1 MHSIALHYR
10 VGSFL
15 FTELQFIMQTGT
27 AALGNVDSQAFLRI
41 VRSLRK
47 QTLELANGVVRDVNH
62 CYKKYGCEVSSQRT
76 AMTPCAV
83 PVIDFLRNR
92 QSGIYNLRH
101 KMGRI
106 RLLPETVA
114 SQVAA
119 GEVVERPASVV
130 KELVENSLDA
140 GACKIDIVIRRGGIS
155 LVRVIDDGCGMDRD
169 DALLSL
175 ERHATSKIRSA
186 ADLLAVATLG
196 FRGEAL
202 PSIASV
208 SRFRLTTRQARAIAG
223 TEIIVNGGKIE
234 VVRDSGEAPGTQ
246 VEVRS
251 LFYNL
256 PARRKFLRSENTE
269 SRNIEHQIHLQAIG
283 HPAIGFSLMRDDRM
297 LFQLPAAATLSN
309 RIRDLYGVELLKRL
323 VEVNGASS
331 PKIQI
336 SGFIG
341 RAGLSRQTRSQQLI
355 FVNGRAI
362 ESSLITGA
370 IREGYHTALMK
381 GQYPVLFL
389 FLKIDP
395 AAVDVNVHPAKREVR
410 FHDPNGVRE
419 AIVGC
424 IRQTL
429 ESDRTAWQEKFR
441 APVSSPAR
449 VSSKAAS
456 DLRLRSEVSAPEA
469 THRELPHLHTALAA
483 VGDSDSRSV
492 PDAVAQAPRLSGQS
506 VDPASEALALH
517 RQGKKAVK
525 QQFQIIGVLS
535 KLYVLMEN
543 ADGLV
548 LVDQHAAHERIL
560 FEELRRRMEEQGVPT
575 QKLLLP
581 QTFDVP
587 PRDADWIERNLSI
600 LQRMGI
606 GIESFGPGTF
616 KIDSLPSFLDVSDAA
631 QFMRK
636 VIDDLMSASNGA
648 STMRLGEEMIAKSVC
663 RHAVKANDLLR
674 YPEVEKLIRN
684 LLDCDLPY
692 CCPHGRPTMIQISL
706 ADLEKKFGR
715 KV

>member
-1 MHSIALHYR
+1 MA
-10 VGSFL
+10 
-15 FTELQFIMQTGT
+15 
-27 AALGNVDSQAFLRI
+27 
-41 VRSLRK
+41 
-47 QTLELANGVVRDVNH
+47 
-62 CYKKYGCEVSSQRT
+62 
-76 AMTPCAV
+76 
-83 PVIDFLRNR
+83 
-92 QSGIYNLRH
+92 
-101 KMGRI
+101 RI
-106 RLLPETVA
+106 RLLPEIVA

-140 GACKIDIVIRRGGIS
+140 GARKVDVVIRRGGIS

-186 ADLLAVATLG
+186 ADLQAVATLG

-208 SRFRLTTRQARAIAG
+208 SRFRLTTRETRAIAG
-223 TEIIVNGGKIE
+223 TEIIVNGGKID
-234 VVRDSGEAPGTQ
+234 VVRDGGEAPGTQ

-269 SRNIEHQIHLQAIG
+269 SRNIEHQLHLQAIG
-283 HPAIGFSLMRDDRM
+283 HPQIGFSLMRDDRM
-297 LFQLPAAATLSN
+297 LFQLPATVTLSD
-309 RIRDLYGVELLKRL
+309 RVRDLYGAELLQRL
-323 VEVNGASS
+323 VEVSDAAS
-331 PKIQI
+331 PKVRI
-336 SGFIG
+336 SGLIG
-341 RAGLSRQTRSQQLI
+341 QAGLSRQTRSQQLV

-381 GQYPVLFL
+381 GQYPVTFL
-389 FLKIDP
+389 FLQLDP

-410 FHDPNGVRE
+410 FRDPNGVRE
-419 AIVGC
+419 AIVRC
-424 IRQTL
+424 IQQTL
-429 ESDRTAWQEKFR
+429 ETARADWQEKFR
-441 APVSSPAR
+441 APVRPRSAVPGQPAP
-449 VSSKAAS
+449 
-456 DLRLRSEVSAPEA
+456 DLTLRPEVSAPEEA
-469 THRELPHLHTALAA
+469 HRELPQLG
-483 VGDSDSRSV
+483 V
-492 PDAVAQAPRLSGQS
+492 AVAGGADSGRAPLPEIVRQEPRPPERRFDSAG
-506 VDPASEALALH
+506 DASTVKPQQRAA
-517 RQGKKAVK
+517 KAP
-525 QQFQIIGVLS
+525 QQFEIIGVLS

-560 FEELRRRMEEQGVPT
+560 FEELRHRMEEQGVPT

-606 GIESFGPGTF
+606 GIESFGPDTF
-616 KIDSLPSFLDVSDAA
+616 KIDSLPSFLSVLDAA

-636 VIDDLMSASNGA
+636 VIDDLKSAGNSASA
-648 STMRLGEEMIAKSVC
+648 MLLGEEMIAKSVC
-663 RHAVKANDLLR
+663 RHAVKANDPLR
-674 YPEVEKLIRN
+674 YPEVEKLIRD

-692 CCPHGRPTMIQISL
+692 CCPHGRPTMIQISH
-706 ADLEKKFGR
+706 AELEKKFGR
-715 KV
+715 KI